1 MALYG
6 AENSVGFPD
15 KDARIPQKFA
25 TAQKCLCNLKVRLLG
40 KALDGR
46 DCITIATLDISIAS
60 AENNVTMSTLG
71 NDIYMYTAGDK
82 PERITLSGVTCYDA
96 CSESDGTSDPL
107 MELYSQSKSG
117 TLKSWFKMLLNG
129 ITYRVYLIKCTRNV
143 SSVQE
148 DLDTFRL
155 ELVGVRA

>member
-1 MALYG
+1 MSSSVIQQTKRG
-6 AENSVGFPD
+6 AGVRSENKVGTAVTFQLGDPD
-15 KDARIPQKFA
+15 LRQRY
-25 TAQKCLCNLKVRLLG
+25 NLMV
-40 KALDGR
+40 
-46 DCITIATLDISIAS
+46 LDISIAS

-71 NDIYMYTAGDK
+71 NDIYMYTTGDK